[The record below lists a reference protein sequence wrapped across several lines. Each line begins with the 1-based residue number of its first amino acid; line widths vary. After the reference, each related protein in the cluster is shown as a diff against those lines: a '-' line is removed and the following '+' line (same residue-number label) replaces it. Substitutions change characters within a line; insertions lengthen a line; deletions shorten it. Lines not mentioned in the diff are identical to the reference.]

1 MPLNILNDEV
11 DVLAEELAR
20 RTHLPK
26 ADAIRQALRN
36 ELDRMNKTAPLW
48 ERVRPIQDRILARPS
63 TGLAADKAFCD
74 ELSGDH

>member
-1 MPLNILNDEV
+1 MPLNMMNDEV
-11 DVLAEELAR
+11 DRLAEELAR

-26 ADAIRQALRN
+26 ADAVSQALRN

-63 TGLAADKAFCD
+63 TGLAADKAFYD
-74 ELSGDH
+74 DLSGNP